1 MPKII
6 SGTVELL
13 NQASGWIL
21 ILAPIIGSLFGG
33 YHALRKSA
41 SDDDM
46 EIQKHQKMIK
56 NAVVGVVV
64 AISIS
69 GIVKFVSGFYS

>member
-6 SGTVELL
+6 SGTVALI
-13 NQASGWIL
+13 NTASGWIL
-21 ILAPIIGSLFGG
+21 ILAPVVGGLFGG
-33 YHALRKSA
+33 YHAIRKSA

-56 NAVVGVVV
+56 NSVTGVVL
-64 AISIS
+64 ALSIS
-69 GIVKFVSGFYS
+69 GIIKFVSGFYK